1 MCVCVCVCVCVH
13 MCVMS
18 KVTSTVSKGC
28 DLLQLHCDPLGF
40 QQELPDIVI
49 NMDVFLLLCPCHVT
63 STAHIC
69 TQFVKCIMLMVVDV
83 LYKSSL
89 LF

>member
-1 MCVCVCVCVCVH
+1 M
-13 MCVMS
+13 MS
-18 KVTSTVSKGC
+18 KVSSTVSNGC
-28 DLLQLHCDPLGF
+28 ALLKLHCDPLRF
-40 QQELPDIVI
+40 QQVLPVIVNVI

>member
-1 MCVCVCVCVCVH
+1 

-18 KVTSTVSKGC
+18 KVSSTVSNGC
-28 DLLQLHCDPLGF
+28 DLLKLHCDPLGF
-40 QQELPDIVI
+40 QLVLPVIVI
-49 NMDVFLLLCPCHVT
+49 NMDVFLVCPCHVT

-69 TQFVKCIMLMVVDV
+69 TQFVKCILLMVVDV